1 MTIGKS
7 LQSKRLEKQ
16 LSLTDVSH
24 SLKIDEK
31 TLQQIEADNFTGLN
45 PVVVRS
51 YIRQYAS
58 LLGLDGA
65 KLLDAYT
72 NSASQTEAPA
82 AQAAPVQKVQQTPAP
97 APKKKTEAEIKLAK
111 AQKAVANSH
120 SVRGLKSIF
129 NLFDK
134 INLDKFLKYGIWVI
148 MGLAVVGSVA
158 KGFST
163 AASKI
168 STNQSSSVSSSS
180 KSSSASSQDKKQPP
194 KKDEQPSSQAS
205 KSAPDDQNDQSS
217 AESFSSQADEAS
229 SSSSSSAQKA
239 SSASYSSAA
248 QSSSSSASSQ
258 SSQAD
263 EASSSSE
270 NATK

>member
-7 LQSKRLEKQ
+7 LQSKRLEKK

-72 NSASQTEAPA
+72 KSAAQAKAPA
-82 AQAAPVQKVQQTPAP
+82 TQQAAPVQKVQQAAAP

-148 MGLAVVGSVA
+148 MGMAVVGSVA
-158 KGFST
+158 KGFTT

-180 KSSSASSQDKKQPP
+180 SSSSSQDKKQPP
-194 KKDEQPSSQAS
+194 KKDDQPSSP
-205 KSAPDDQNDQSS
+205 APDDQSSQSS
-217 AESFSSQADEAS
+217 AQSSSSQADEAS
-229 SSSSSSAQKA
+229 SSASSSAQKA
-239 SSASYSSAA
+239 SSASSSSAA

-258 SSQAD
+258 SSQAA

-270 NATK
+270 NATE

>member
-7 LQSKRLEKQ
+7 LQSKRLEKK

-31 TLQQIEADNFTGLN
+31 TLQQIEADNFTGLS

-72 NSASQTEAPA
+72 KAEIPA
-82 AQAAPVQKVQQTPAP
+82 MQQVPVQKVQQAAAP
-97 APKKKTEAEIKLAK
+97 AAKKKTEAEIKLAK
-111 AQKAVANSH
+111 AKKAVANSH

-158 KGFST
+158 KGFTT

-180 KSSSASSQDKKQPP
+180 QDKKQPP
-194 KKDEQPSSQAS
+194 KKDDQPSSQ
-205 KSAPDDQNDQSS
+205 SAPDDQSSQSS
-217 AESFSSQADEAS
+217 AQSSSSQADEAS
-229 SSSSSSAQKA
+229 LSSSSAQNA
-239 SSASYSSAA
+239 SSASSSSAE

-270 NATK
+270 NATE

>member
-7 LQSKRLEKQ
+7 LQSKRLEKK

-72 NSASQTEAPA
+72 KSAAQAEAPA
-82 AQAAPVQKVQQTPAP
+82 TQQAEPVQKVQQAAAP

-158 KGFST
+158 KGFTT

-180 KSSSASSQDKKQPP
+180 SSSQEKKQPP
-194 KKDEQPSSQAS
+194 KKDDQPSSPAPDDQSSQAS
-205 KSAPDDQNDQSS
+205 AQSS
-217 AESFSSQADEAS
+217 SSQADETN

-239 SSASYSSAA
+239 SSASSAA

-258 SSQAD
+258 SSQAA

-270 NATK
+270 NATE

>member
-7 LQSKRLEKQ
+7 LQSKRLEEK

-72 NSASQTEAPA
+72 KSAAQAKAPA
-82 AQAAPVQKVQQTPAP
+82 TQQAAPVQKVQQAAAP

-148 MGLAVVGSVA
+148 MGMAVVGSVA
-158 KGFST
+158 KGFTT

-180 KSSSASSQDKKQPP
+180 SSSSSQDKKQPP
-194 KKDEQPSSQAS
+194 KKDDQPSSQS
-205 KSAPDDQNDQSS
+205 TPDDQSSQSS
-217 AESFSSQADEAS
+217 AQSSSSQADEAN

-239 SSASYSSAA
+239 SSASSAA

-258 SSQAD
+258 SSQAA

-270 NATK
+270 NATE

>member
-7 LQSKRLEKQ
+7 LQSKRLEEK

-72 NSASQTEAPA
+72 KSAAQAKAPA
-82 AQAAPVQKVQQTPAP
+82 TQQAAPVQKLQQAAAP

-148 MGLAVVGSVA
+148 MGLAVAGSVA
-158 KGFST
+158 KGFTT

-168 STNQSSSVSSSS
+168 STHQSSSVSSS
-180 KSSSASSQDKKQPP
+180 SSQDKKQPP
-194 KKDEQPSSQAS
+194 KKDDQPSSP
-205 KSAPDDQNDQSS
+205 APDDQSSQSS
-217 AESFSSQADEAS
+217 AQSSSSQADEAS

-239 SSASYSSAA
+239 SSASSAA

-258 SSQAD
+258 SSQAA

-270 NATK
+270 NATE

>member
-7 LQSKRLEKQ
+7 LQSKRLEKK

-72 NSASQTEAPA
+72 KSAAQAKAPA
-82 AQAAPVQKVQQTPAP
+82 TQQAAPVQKLQQAAAP

-158 KGFST
+158 KGFTT

-168 STNQSSSVSSSS
+168 STHQSSSVSSSS
-180 KSSSASSQDKKQPP
+180 SSSSSQDKKQPP
-194 KKDEQPSSQAS
+194 KKDDQPSSP
-205 KSAPDDQNDQSS
+205 APDDQSSQSS
-217 AESFSSQADEAS
+217 AQSSSSQAEEAN

-239 SSASYSSAA
+239 SSASSAE

-258 SSQAD
+258 SSQAE

-270 NATK
+270 NATE

>member
-7 LQSKRLEKQ
+7 LQSKRLEKK

-72 NSASQTEAPA
+72 KSAAQAKAPA
-82 AQAAPVQKVQQTPAP
+82 TQQAAPVQKLQQAAAP

-158 KGFST
+158 KGFTT

-168 STNQSSSVSSSS
+168 STHQSSSVSSS
-180 KSSSASSQDKKQPP
+180 SSQDKKQPP
-194 KKDEQPSSQAS
+194 KKDDQPSSP
-205 KSAPDDQNDQSS
+205 APDDQSSQSS
-217 AESFSSQADEAS
+217 AQSSSSQADEAS

-239 SSASYSSAA
+239 SSASSAA

-258 SSQAD
+258 SSQAE

-270 NATK
+270 NATE

>member
-7 LQSKRLEKQ
+7 LQSKRLEKK

-72 NSASQTEAPA
+72 KSAAQAKAPA
-82 AQAAPVQKVQQTPAP
+82 TQQAAPVQKVQQAAAP

-148 MGLAVVGSVA
+148 MGLAVAGSVA
-158 KGFST
+158 KGFTT

-168 STNQSSSVSSSS
+168 STHQSSSVSSS
-180 KSSSASSQDKKQPP
+180 SSQDKKQPP
-194 KKDEQPSSQAS
+194 KKDDQPSSQ
-205 KSAPDDQNDQSS
+205 SAPDDQSSQSS
-217 AESFSSQADEAS
+217 AQSSSSQADEAN

-239 SSASYSSAA
+239 SSASSAE

-258 SSQAD
+258 SSQAE

-270 NATK
+270 NATE

>member
-7 LQSKRLEKQ
+7 LQSKRLEEK

-72 NSASQTEAPA
+72 KSAAQAKAPA
-82 AQAAPVQKVQQTPAP
+82 TQQAAPVQKLQQAAAP

-120 SVRGLKSIF
+120 SVHGLKSIF

-148 MGLAVVGSVA
+148 MGLAVAGSVA
-158 KGFST
+158 KGFTT

-168 STNQSSSVSSSS
+168 STHQSSSVSSS
-180 KSSSASSQDKKQPP
+180 SSQDKKQPP
-194 KKDEQPSSQAS
+194 KKDDQPSSP
-205 KSAPDDQNDQSS
+205 APDDQSSQSS
-217 AESFSSQADEAS
+217 AQSSSSQADEAN

-239 SSASYSSAA
+239 SSASSAE

-258 SSQAD
+258 SSQAE

-270 NATK
+270 NATE

>member
-7 LQSKRLEKQ
+7 LQSKRLEKK

-72 NSASQTEAPA
+72 KSAAQAEAPA
-82 AQAAPVQKVQQTPAP
+82 TQQA

-148 MGLAVVGSVA
+148 MGLAVAGSVA
-158 KGFST
+158 KGFTT

-180 KSSSASSQDKKQPP
+180 SSSQDKKQPP
-194 KKDEQPSSQAS
+194 KKDDQPSSP
-205 KSAPDDQNDQSS
+205 APDDQSSQSS
-217 AESFSSQADEAS
+217 AQSSSSQADEAS
-229 SSSSSSAQKA
+229 SSASSSAQKA
-239 SSASYSSAA
+239 SSASSSSAA
-248 QSSSSSASSQ
+248 QSSASSASSQ
-258 SSQAD
+258 SSQAA

-270 NATK
+270 NATE

>member
-7 LQSKRLEKQ
+7 LQSKRLEKK

-72 NSASQTEAPA
+72 KSAAQAKAPA
-82 AQAAPVQKVQQTPAP
+82 TQQAAPVQKVQQAAAP

-111 AQKAVANSH
+111 AKKAVANSH
-120 SVRGLKSIF
+120 SVHGLKSIF

-148 MGLAVVGSVA
+148 MGMAVVGSVA
-158 KGFST
+158 KGFTT

-168 STNQSSSVSSSS
+168 STHQSSSVSSSS
-180 KSSSASSQDKKQPP
+180 SSSSSQDKKQPP
-194 KKDEQPSSQAS
+194 KKDDQPSSQ
-205 KSAPDDQNDQSS
+205 SAPDDQSSQSS
-217 AESFSSQADEAS
+217 AQSSSSQADEAS

-239 SSASYSSAA
+239 SSASSAA

-258 SSQAD
+258 SSQAE

-270 NATK
+270 NATE

>member
-7 LQSKRLEKQ
+7 LQSKRLEKK

-72 NSASQTEAPA
+72 KSAAQAKAPA
-82 AQAAPVQKVQQTPAP
+82 TQQAAPVQKVQQAAAP

-148 MGLAVVGSVA
+148 MGLAVAGSVA

-163 AASKI
+163 ATSKI
-168 STNQSSSVSSSS
+168 SAKQSSSVSSSS
-180 KSSSASSQDKKQPP
+180 SSSQDKKQPP
-194 KKDEQPSSQAS
+194 KKDDQPSSP
-205 KSAPDDQNDQSS
+205 APDDQSSQSS
-217 AESFSSQADEAS
+217 AQSSSSQADEAN

-239 SSASYSSAA
+239 SSSSSAA

-258 SSQAD
+258 SSQAA

-270 NATK
+270 NATE

>member
-7 LQSKRLEKQ
+7 LQSKRLEKK

-72 NSASQTEAPA
+72 KSAAQAKAPA
-82 AQAAPVQKVQQTPAP
+82 TQQAAPVQKVQQAAAP

-111 AQKAVANSH
+111 TQKAVANSH

-158 KGFST
+158 KGFTT

-168 STNQSSSVSSSS
+168 STHQSSSVSSS
-180 KSSSASSQDKKQPP
+180 SSQDKKQPP
-194 KKDEQPSSQAS
+194 KKDDQPSSP
-205 KSAPDDQNDQSS
+205 APDDQSSQSS
-217 AESFSSQADEAS
+217 AQSSSSQADEAN

-239 SSASYSSAA
+239 SSASSAE

-258 SSQAD
+258 SSQAE

-270 NATK
+270 NATE

>member
-7 LQSKRLEKQ
+7 LQSKRLEKK

-72 NSASQTEAPA
+72 KSAAQAKAPA
-82 AQAAPVQKVQQTPAP
+82 TQQAAPVQKVQQAAAP

-158 KGFST
+158 KGFTT

-168 STNQSSSVSSSS
+168 STHQSSSVSSS
-180 KSSSASSQDKKQPP
+180 SSQDKKQPP
-194 KKDEQPSSQAS
+194 KKDDQPSSP
-205 KSAPDDQNDQSS
+205 APDDQSSQSS
-217 AESFSSQADEAS
+217 AQSSSSQADEAN

-239 SSASYSSAA
+239 SSASSAE

-258 SSQAD
+258 SSQAE

-270 NATK
+270 NATE

>member
-7 LQSKRLEKQ
+7 LQSKRLEKK

-72 NSASQTEAPA
+72 KSAAQAKAPA
-82 AQAAPVQKVQQTPAP
+82 TQQAAPVQKLQQVAAP

-148 MGLAVVGSVA
+148 MGLAVAGSVA

-163 AASKI
+163 ATSKI
-168 STNQSSSVSSSS
+168 SAKQSSSVSSSS
-180 KSSSASSQDKKQPP
+180 SSSQDKKQPP
-194 KKDEQPSSQAS
+194 KKDDQPSSP
-205 KSAPDDQNDQSS
+205 APDDQSSQSS
-217 AESFSSQADEAS
+217 AQSSSSQADEAN

-239 SSASYSSAA
+239 SSSSSAA

-258 SSQAD
+258 SSQAA

-270 NATK
+270 NATE

>member
-7 LQSKRLEKQ
+7 LQSKRLEKK

-51 YIRQYAS
+51 YIRHYAI

-72 NSASQTEAPA
+72 KSAAQAKAPA
-82 AQAAPVQKVQQTPAP
+82 TQQAAPVQKVQQAAAP

-158 KGFST
+158 KGFTT

-168 STNQSSSVSSSS
+168 STHQSSSVSSS
-180 KSSSASSQDKKQPP
+180 SSQDKKQPP
-194 KKDEQPSSQAS
+194 KKDDQPSSP
-205 KSAPDDQNDQSS
+205 APDDQSSQSS
-217 AESFSSQADEAS
+217 AQSSSSQADEAN

-239 SSASYSSAA
+239 SSASSAE

-258 SSQAD
+258 SSQAE

-270 NATK
+270 NATE

>member
-7 LQSKRLEKQ
+7 LQSKRLEKK

-72 NSASQTEAPA
+72 KSAAQAKAPA
-82 AQAAPVQKVQQTPAP
+82 TQQAAPVQKVQQAAAP

-148 MGLAVVGSVA
+148 MGLAVAGSVA
-158 KGFST
+158 KGFTT

-168 STNQSSSVSSSS
+168 SANQSSSVSSSS
-180 KSSSASSQDKKQPP
+180 SSSQDKKQPP
-194 KKDEQPSSQAS
+194 KKDDQPSSP
-205 KSAPDDQNDQSS
+205 APDDQSSQSS
-217 AESFSSQADEAS
+217 AQSSSSQADEAN

-239 SSASYSSAA
+239 SSSSSAA

-258 SSQAD
+258 SSQAA

-270 NATK
+270 NATE

>member
-7 LQSKRLEKQ
+7 LQSKRLEKK

-72 NSASQTEAPA
+72 KSAAQAKAPA
-82 AQAAPVQKVQQTPAP
+82 TQQAAPVQKVQQAAAP

-148 MGLAVVGSVA
+148 MGLAVAGSVA
-158 KGFST
+158 KGFTT

-168 STNQSSSVSSSS
+168 STHQSSSVSSS
-180 KSSSASSQDKKQPP
+180 SSQDKKQPP
-194 KKDEQPSSQAS
+194 KKDDQPSSP
-205 KSAPDDQNDQSS
+205 APDDQSSQSS
-217 AESFSSQADEAS
+217 AQSSSSQADEAN

-239 SSASYSSAA
+239 SSASSAE

-258 SSQAD
+258 SSQAE

-270 NATK
+270 NATE

>member
-7 LQSKRLEKQ
+7 LQSKRLEKK

-72 NSASQTEAPA
+72 KSAAQAKAPA
-82 AQAAPVQKVQQTPAP
+82 TQQAAPVQKLQQAAAP

-148 MGLAVVGSVA
+148 MGLAVAGSVA
-158 KGFST
+158 KGFTT

-168 STNQSSSVSSSS
+168 STHQSSSVSSS
-180 KSSSASSQDKKQPP
+180 SSQDKKQPP
-194 KKDEQPSSQAS
+194 KKDDQPSSP
-205 KSAPDDQNDQSS
+205 APDDQSSQSS
-217 AESFSSQADEAS
+217 AQSSSSQADEAS

-239 SSASYSSAA
+239 SSASSAE

-258 SSQAD
+258 SSQAE

-270 NATK
+270 NATE

>member
-7 LQSKRLEKQ
+7 LQSKRLEEK

-72 NSASQTEAPA
+72 KSAAQAKAPA
-82 AQAAPVQKVQQTPAP
+82 TQQAAPVQKVQQAAAP

-111 AQKAVANSH
+111 AQKTVANSH

-148 MGLAVVGSVA
+148 MGMAVVGSVA
-158 KGFST
+158 KGFTT

-168 STNQSSSVSSSS
+168 STHQSSSVSSS
-180 KSSSASSQDKKQPP
+180 SSQDKKQPP
-194 KKDEQPSSQAS
+194 KKDDQPSSP
-205 KSAPDDQNDQSS
+205 APDDQSRQSS
-217 AESFSSQADEAS
+217 AQSSSSQADEAS

-239 SSASYSSAA
+239 SSSSSAE

-258 SSQAD
+258 SSQAE

-270 NATK
+270 NATE

>member
-7 LQSKRLEKQ
+7 LQSKRLEEK

-72 NSASQTEAPA
+72 KSAAQAKAPA
-82 AQAAPVQKVQQTPAP
+82 TQQAAPVQKLQQAAAP

-158 KGFST
+158 KGFTT

-168 STNQSSSVSSSS
+168 STHQSSSVSSSS
-180 KSSSASSQDKKQPP
+180 SSSSSQDKKQPP
-194 KKDEQPSSQAS
+194 KKDDQPSSP
-205 KSAPDDQNDQSS
+205 APDDQSSQSS
-217 AESFSSQADEAS
+217 AQSSSSQADEAS
-229 SSSSSSAQKA
+229 SSASSSAQKA
-239 SSASYSSAA
+239 SSASSAA
-248 QSSSSSASSQ
+248 QSSSNSASSQ
-258 SSQAD
+258 SSQAA

-270 NATK
+270 NATE

>member
-7 LQSKRLEKQ
+7 LQSKRLEKK

-72 NSASQTEAPA
+72 KSAAQAKAPA
-82 AQAAPVQKVQQTPAP
+82 TQQAAPVQKVQQAAAP

-148 MGLAVVGSVA
+148 MGLAVAGSVA

-168 STNQSSSVSSSS
+168 STHQSSSVSSS
-180 KSSSASSQDKKQPP
+180 SSQDKKQPP
-194 KKDEQPSSQAS
+194 KKDDQPSSP
-205 KSAPDDQNDQSS
+205 APDDQSSQSS
-217 AESFSSQADEAS
+217 AQSSSSQADEAN

-239 SSASYSSAA
+239 SSASSAE

-258 SSQAD
+258 SSQAE

-270 NATK
+270 NATE

>member
-7 LQSKRLEKQ
+7 LQSKRLEKK

-72 NSASQTEAPA
+72 KSAAQAKAPA
-82 AQAAPVQKVQQTPAP
+82 TQQAAPVQKVQQAAAP

-148 MGLAVVGSVA
+148 MGMAVVGSVA
-158 KGFST
+158 KGFTT

-168 STNQSSSVSSSS
+168 STHQSSSVSSSS
-180 KSSSASSQDKKQPP
+180 SSSSSQDKKQPP
-194 KKDEQPSSQAS
+194 KKDDQPSSP
-205 KSAPDDQNDQSS
+205 APDDQSSQSS
-217 AESFSSQADEAS
+217 AQSSSSQADEAS
-229 SSSSSSAQKA
+229 SSASSSAQKA
-239 SSASYSSAA
+239 SSASSAA

-258 SSQAD
+258 SSQAA

-270 NATK
+270 NATE

>member
-7 LQSKRLEKQ
+7 LQSKRLEKK
-16 LSLTDVSH
+16 LSLTDISH

-72 NSASQTEAPA
+72 KSAAQEKAPA
-82 AQAAPVQKVQQTPAP
+82 AQQAAPVQKLQQAAAP
-97 APKKKTEAEIKLAK
+97 APKKQTEAEIKLAK
-111 AQKAVANSH
+111 AQKAVANSR

-148 MGLAVVGSVA
+148 MGLAVAGSVA
-158 KGFST
+158 KGFTT

-180 KSSSASSQDKKQPP
+180 SSSFSQDKKQQP
-194 KKDEQPSSQAS
+194 KKDDQPSNP
-205 KSAPDDQNDQSS
+205 APDDQSSQSS
-217 AESFSSQADEAS
+217 AQSSSSQADEAS
-229 SSSSSSAQKA
+229 LSSSSSAQKA
-239 SSASYSSAA
+239 SSGSSAA

-258 SSQAD
+258 AA

-270 NATK
+270 NATE

>member
-7 LQSKRLEKQ
+7 LQGKRLEKK

-72 NSASQTEAPA
+72 KSA
-82 AQAAPVQKVQQTPAP
+82 AQAKAPATQQA

-148 MGLAVVGSVA
+148 MGMAVVGSVA
-158 KGFST
+158 KGFTT

-168 STNQSSSVSSSS
+168 STHQSSSVSSSS
-180 KSSSASSQDKKQPP
+180 SSSSSSSQDKKQQP
-194 KKDEQPSSQAS
+194 KKDDQPSSQ
-205 KSAPDDQNDQSS
+205 SAPDDKSSQSS
-217 AESFSSQADEAS
+217 AQSSSSQAEEDN

-239 SSASYSSAA
+239 SSASSSSAA
-248 QSSSSSASSQ
+248 QSSSNSASSQ
-258 SSQAD
+258 SSQAE

-270 NATK
+270 NATE

>member
-7 LQSKRLEKQ
+7 LQSKRLEEK

-72 NSASQTEAPA
+72 KSAAQAKAPA
-82 AQAAPVQKVQQTPAP
+82 TQQAAPVQKVQQAAAP

-120 SVRGLKSIF
+120 SVHGLKSIF

-168 STNQSSSVSSSS
+168 SAKQSSSVSSS
-180 KSSSASSQDKKQPP
+180 SSQDKKQPP
-194 KKDEQPSSQAS
+194 KKDDQPSSP
-205 KSAPDDQNDQSS
+205 APDDQSSQSS
-217 AESFSSQADEAS
+217 AQSSSSQADEAS

-239 SSASYSSAA
+239 SSSSSAA

-258 SSQAD
+258 SSQAA

-270 NATK
+270 NATE

>member
-7 LQSKRLEKQ
+7 LQSKRLEKK

-72 NSASQTEAPA
+72 KSAAQAKAPA
-82 AQAAPVQKVQQTPAP
+82 TQQAAPVQKVQQAAAP

-148 MGLAVVGSVA
+148 MGLAVAGSVA
-158 KGFST
+158 KGFTT

-168 STNQSSSVSSSS
+168 STHQSSSVSSS
-180 KSSSASSQDKKQPP
+180 SSQDKKQPP
-194 KKDEQPSSQAS
+194 KKDDQPSSP
-205 KSAPDDQNDQSS
+205 APDDQSSQSS
-217 AESFSSQADEAS
+217 AQSSSSQADEAS

-239 SSASYSSAA
+239 SSSSSAE

-258 SSQAD
+258 SSQAE

-270 NATK
+270 NATE

>member
-7 LQSKRLEKQ
+7 LQSKRLEKK

-72 NSASQTEAPA
+72 KSAAQAKAPA
-82 AQAAPVQKVQQTPAP
+82 TQQAAPVQKLQQAAAP

-148 MGLAVVGSVA
+148 MGLAVAGSVA
-158 KGFST
+158 KGFTT

-168 STNQSSSVSSSS
+168 STHQSSSVSSS
-180 KSSSASSQDKKQPP
+180 SSQDKKQPP
-194 KKDEQPSSQAS
+194 KKDDQPSSP
-205 KSAPDDQNDQSS
+205 APDDQSSQSS
-217 AESFSSQADEAS
+217 AQSSSSQADEAN

-239 SSASYSSAA
+239 SSASSAA

-258 SSQAD
+258 SSQAE

-270 NATK
+270 NATE

>member
-7 LQSKRLEKQ
+7 LQSKRLEEK

-72 NSASQTEAPA
+72 KSAAQAKAPA
-82 AQAAPVQKVQQTPAP
+82 TQQAAPVQKVQQAAAP

-148 MGLAVVGSVA
+148 MGLAVAGSVA
-158 KGFST
+158 KGFTT

-168 STNQSSSVSSSS
+168 STHQSSSVSSS
-180 KSSSASSQDKKQPP
+180 SSQDKKQPP
-194 KKDEQPSSQAS
+194 KKDDQPSSP
-205 KSAPDDQNDQSS
+205 APDDQSSQSS
-217 AESFSSQADEAS
+217 AQSSSSQADEAN

-239 SSASYSSAA
+239 SSASSAE

-258 SSQAD
+258 SSQAE

-270 NATK
+270 NATE

>member
-7 LQSKRLEKQ
+7 LQSKRLEKK

-72 NSASQTEAPA
+72 KSAAQAEAPA
-82 AQAAPVQKVQQTPAP
+82 TQQAAPVQKLQQAAAP

-111 AQKAVANSH
+111 AQKAVANSR

-158 KGFST
+158 KGFTT

-180 KSSSASSQDKKQPP
+180 SQDKKQPP
-194 KKDEQPSSQAS
+194 KKDDQPSSP
-205 KSAPDDQNDQSS
+205 APDDQSSQSS
-217 AESFSSQADEAS
+217 AQSSSSQANEANS
-229 SSSSSSAQKA
+229 SASSSAQKA
-239 SSASYSSAA
+239 ASASSSLAA

-270 NATK
+270 NATE

>member
-7 LQSKRLEKQ
+7 LQSKRLEKK

-72 NSASQTEAPA
+72 
-82 AQAAPVQKVQQTPAP
+82 KVQLRQKHLLRSKRHQCKTPAGCG
-97 APKKKTEAEIKLAK
+97 ASTEKKTEAEIKLAK

-158 KGFST
+158 KGFTT

-168 STNQSSSVSSSS
+168 STHQSSSVSSS
-180 KSSSASSQDKKQPP
+180 SSQDKKQPP
-194 KKDEQPSSQAS
+194 KKDDQPSSP
-205 KSAPDDQNDQSS
+205 APDDQSSQSS
-217 AESFSSQADEAS
+217 AQSSSSQADEAN

-239 SSASYSSAA
+239 SSASSAE

-258 SSQAD
+258 SSQAE

-270 NATK
+270 NATE

>member
-7 LQSKRLEKQ
+7 LQSKRLEKK

-72 NSASQTEAPA
+72 KSAAQAEAPA
-82 AQAAPVQKVQQTPAP
+82 TQQAAPVQKIQQAAAP

-111 AQKAVANSH
+111 AQKAVANSR

-158 KGFST
+158 KGFTT

-180 KSSSASSQDKKQPP
+180 SSSSSQDKKQPP
-194 KKDEQPSSQAS
+194 KKDDQPSSP
-205 KSAPDDQNDQSS
+205 APDDQSSQSS
-217 AESFSSQADEAS
+217 AQSSSSQANEAS
-229 SSSSSSAQKA
+229 SSASSSAQKA
-239 SSASYSSAA
+239 SSASSAA

-258 SSQAD
+258 AA

-270 NATK
+270 NATE

>member
-7 LQSKRLEKQ
+7 LQSKRLEKK

-31 TLQQIEADNFTGLN
+31 TLQQIEADNFTGLS

-72 NSASQTEAPA
+72 KAETPA
-82 AQAAPVQKVQQTPAP
+82 MQQVPVQKVQQAAAP
-97 APKKKTEAEIKLAK
+97 AAKKKTEAEIKLAK

-158 KGFST
+158 KGFTT

-180 KSSSASSQDKKQPP
+180 SSQDKKQPP
-194 KKDEQPSSQAS
+194 KKDDQPSSQDSQA
-205 KSAPDDQNDQSS
+205 APDAQSS
-217 AESFSSQADEAS
+217 SSQADEAS
-229 SSSSSSAQKA
+229 LSSSSAQNA
-239 SSASYSSAA
+239 SSASSSSAE

-270 NATK
+270 NATE

>member
-7 LQSKRLEKQ
+7 LQSKRLEKK

-31 TLQQIEADNFTGLN
+31 TLQQIEADNFTGLS

-72 NSASQTEAPA
+72 KAEIPA
-82 AQAAPVQKVQQTPAP
+82 MQQVPVQKVQQAAAP
-97 APKKKTEAEIKLAK
+97 AAKKKTKAEIKLAK

-158 KGFST
+158 KGFTT

-168 STNQSSSVSSSS
+168 SANQSSSVSSSS
-180 KSSSASSQDKKQPP
+180 SSSQDKKQPP
-194 KKDEQPSSQAS
+194 KKDDQPSSQDSQA
-205 KSAPDDQNDQSS
+205 APDAQSS
-217 AESFSSQADEAS
+217 SSQADEAS
-229 SSSSSSAQKA
+229 LSSSSAQNA
-239 SSASYSSAA
+239 SSASSSSAE

-270 NATK
+270 NATE

>member
-7 LQSKRLEKQ
+7 LQSKRLEKK

-72 NSASQTEAPA
+72 KSAAQAKAPA
-82 AQAAPVQKVQQTPAP
+82 TQQAAPVQKVQQAAAP

-158 KGFST
+158 KGFTT

-168 STNQSSSVSSSS
+168 STKQSSSVSSSS
-180 KSSSASSQDKKQPP
+180 SSSSSSSQDKKQPP
-194 KKDEQPSSQAS
+194 KKDDQPSSP
-205 KSAPDDQNDQSS
+205 APDDQSSQSS
-217 AESFSSQADEAS
+217 AQSSSSQADEAS
-229 SSSSSSAQKA
+229 SSASSSAQKA
-239 SSASYSSAA
+239 SSASSAA

-258 SSQAD
+258 SSQVA

-270 NATK
+270 NATE

>member
-7 LQSKRLEKQ
+7 LQSKRLEEK

-72 NSASQTEAPA
+72 KSAAQAKAPA
-82 AQAAPVQKVQQTPAP
+82 TQQAAPVQKLQQAAAP

-148 MGLAVVGSVA
+148 MGLAVAGSVA
-158 KGFST
+158 KGFTT

-168 STNQSSSVSSSS
+168 STHQSSSVSSS
-180 KSSSASSQDKKQPP
+180 SSQDKKQPP
-194 KKDEQPSSQAS
+194 KKDDQPSSP
-205 KSAPDDQNDQSS
+205 APDDQSSQSS
-217 AESFSSQADEAS
+217 AQSSSSQADEAN

-239 SSASYSSAA
+239 SSASSAE

-258 SSQAD
+258 SSQAE

-270 NATK
+270 NATE

>member
-7 LQSKRLEKQ
+7 LQSKRLEKK

-72 NSASQTEAPA
+72 KSAAQAKAPA
-82 AQAAPVQKVQQTPAP
+82 TQQAAPVQKVQQAAAP

-158 KGFST
+158 KGFTT

-168 STNQSSSVSSSS
+168 STHQSSSVSSS
-180 KSSSASSQDKKQPP
+180 SSQDKKQPP
-194 KKDEQPSSQAS
+194 KKDDQPSSP
-205 KSAPDDQNDQSS
+205 APDDQSSQSS
-217 AESFSSQADEAS
+217 AQSSSSQADEAN

-239 SSASYSSAA
+239 SSVSSSSAA
-248 QSSSSSASSQ
+248 QSSSNSASSQ
-258 SSQAD
+258 SSQAE

-270 NATK
+270 NATE

>member
-7 LQSKRLEKQ
+7 LQSKRLEKK

-72 NSASQTEAPA
+72 KAEAPA
-82 AQAAPVQKVQQTPAP
+82 TQQAAPVQKVQQAAAP
-97 APKKKTEAEIKLAK
+97 APKKKTKAEIKLAK
-111 AQKAVANSH
+111 AQKAVANSR

-158 KGFST
+158 KGFT
-163 AASKI
+163 IAASKI

-180 KSSSASSQDKKQPP
+180 SSSSSSSQDKKQPP
-194 KKDEQPSSQAS
+194 KKDDQPSSQSS
-205 KSAPDDQNDQSS
+205 KSAPDDQSSQSS
-217 AESFSSQADEAS
+217 AQSSSSQADKTNLSA
-229 SSSSSSAQKA
+229 SSSAQKA
-239 SSASYSSAA
+239 SSASSAA

-258 SSQAD
+258 AA

-270 NATK
+270 NATE

>member
-7 LQSKRLEKQ
+7 LQSKRLEKK

-72 NSASQTEAPA
+72 KSA
-82 AQAAPVQKVQQTPAP
+82 AQAKAPATQQAASVQKVQQAAAP

-111 AQKAVANSH
+111 AQKAVANSR

-158 KGFST
+158 KGFT
-163 AASKI
+163 IAASKI

-180 KSSSASSQDKKQPP
+180 SSSSSSSQDKKQPP
-194 KKDEQPSSQAS
+194 KKDDQPSSQSS
-205 KSAPDDQNDQSS
+205 KSAPDDQSSQSS
-217 AESFSSQADEAS
+217 AQSSSSQADKTNLSA
-229 SSSSSSAQKA
+229 SSSAQKA
-239 SSASYSSAA
+239 SSASSAA

-258 SSQAD
+258 AA

-270 NATK
+270 NATE